1 MGSLPATAWT
11 ALIVSLGDPGADHTL
26 TATASG
32 SSGPSRDHGPGPA
45 PTGRLDRYRLGEVLG
60 RGGQG
65 TVFLAEQPSVGR
77 QVAVKI
83 LHPGQDPALLLAEA
97 RLTARIDHPN
107 VITIHDAG
115 ADFLVMERIRGES
128 LADSLRRLGPGPL
141 AGTAL
146 AEAVAVLITVADTVA
161 AAHAQGVCHRDLKP
175 ANIMVGDHGAVLV
188 LDWGLAAPLDAR
200 GRARLDPDGI
210 CAGTPSYLPPE
221 VAVGDAERI
230 GAGSDVFLLGGIL
243 YRCLAG
249 RAPFA
254 GAANASVALRAS
266 AAGRFDPAPAA
277 LAGPARLVALAVRAL
292 DQDPDRRGDAAEFA
306 ADLRAWRHNAGLE
319 AESAAAAV
327 HCRAILADPVVD
339 WRTLAAARPLAQ
351 RAARAGGA
359 DADLPAAVAAAEARR
374 AIDRDDLG
382 LAQALA
388 ARLPEDDPRR
398 TAIERRIAAHR
409 DLATA
414 RDHRA
419 RRQRR
424 TAVVLTATTVAL
436 AALWAWDAAGA
447 GARAEAARA
456 RDAAALVAEAD
467 AVVEPGLPGLARRQA
482 LLAAAAGLA
491 PSPDLDA
498 RLTTLRR
505 ELAAAARDAGD
516 DRWSRHLGDGAP

>member
-11 ALIVSLGDPGADHTL
+11 ALVVSLGDPGADHTL
-26 TATASG
+26 TASGNG
-32 SSGPSRDHGPGPA
+32 SSGPGSDPAPGPV

-65 TVFLAEQPSVGR
+65 TVFLADQPSVGR

-115 ADFLVMERIRGES
+115 ADFLVMERIHGES
-128 LADSLRRLGPGPL
+128 LAEWLRRHGPGPL
-141 AGTAL
+141 TGDAL
-146 AEAVAVLITVADTVA
+146 AAAMAVLITVADTVA
-161 AAHAQGVCHRDLKP
+161 AAHARGVCHRDLKP
-175 ANIMVGDHGAVLV
+175 GNIMVGDHGAVLV

-200 GRARLDPDGI
+200 GRARLDPEGV
-210 CAGTPSYLPPE
+210 CAGTPAYLPPE
-221 VAVGDAERI
+221 VAVGDPERI
-230 GAGSDVFLLGGIL
+230 GAASDVFLLGGIL

-254 GAANASVALRAS
+254 AAGSASAALRAS
-266 AAGRFDPAPAA
+266 AEGSLDPAPAA
-277 LAGPARLVALAVRAL
+277 LAGPPRLIALAVRAL
-292 DQDPDRRGDAAEFA
+292 DPDPAKRGDAAAFA

-319 AESAAAAV
+319 AESAAAAAR
-327 HCRAILADPVVD
+327 CRAILADPVAD
-339 WRTLAAARPLAQ
+339 WRTLATARPLAQ

-382 LAQALA
+382 LATALA
-388 ARLPEDDPRR
+388 ARLPAEDPRR
-398 TAIERRIAAHR
+398 TAIDRRIAAHR
-409 DLATA
+409 DLAAA
-414 RDHRA
+414 RERRA

-424 TAVVLTATTVAL
+424 AASALTAATVAL

-447 GARAEAARA
+447 GARAESIRL

-467 AVVEPGLPGLARRQA
+467 AVTEPGLGGLARRQA

-491 PSPDLDA
+491 PSPELDA
-498 RLTTLRR
+498 RLAALRR

-516 DRWSRHLGDGAP
+516 ERWSRHLGEAGP